1 MQTSTTVVT
10 SLKRVSADADAL
22 MVALESRIQSSA
34 HALAVREE
42 SSTAFTATAT
52 TSHEF
57 DLRLPQSK
65 TNVKRDAKKADKHFR
80 KGLELLRRRQ
90 SRREEEDSLSSLEQR
105 RKEQKR
111 AAKEALG
118 EFEKAIECCPLEAI
132 RARETLENARE
143 RAMEMVYSSRG
154 NNADDDDDEEEE
166 EEEKEVDVDERNDTS
181 SNKRKDEEKRNEDD
195 DDDGADE
202 APSTTPSGKSDRAR
216 AAKREISNTGTTT
229 TTATTTTTI
238 RRREEIEEL
247 YDASRWLLR
256 STPRD
261 GREAVRLLK
270 MAERMLRDEEED
282 GGEFLDDRDRKEIQ
296 IAKEKIERAIKH
308 VKR

>member
-1 MQTSTTVVT
+1 
-10 SLKRVSADADAL
+10 

-52 TSHEF
+52 TSNEF

-80 KGLELLRRRQ
+80 KGLELLRSRQ
-90 SRREEEDSLSSLEQR
+90 SRREEEDSLSSLEQHL
-105 RKEQKR
+105 KEQKR

-166 EEEKEVDVDERNDTS
+166 EEKEVDVDERNDTS
-181 SNKRKDEEKRNEDD
+181 SNKRKDEEKRNDDD

-216 AAKREISNTGTTT
+216 AAKREISNTGT
-229 TTATTTTTI
+229 TTTTTI

-270 MAERMLRDEEED
+270 MAERMLRYEEED

>member
-1 MQTSTTVVT
+1 
-10 SLKRVSADADAL
+10 

-52 TSHEF
+52 TSNEF

-80 KGLELLRRRQ
+80 KGLELLRSRQ

-105 RKEQKR
+105 LKEQKR

-166 EEEKEVDVDERNDTS
+166 EEKEVDVDERNDTS
-181 SNKRKDEEKRNEDD
+181 SNKRKDEEKRNDDD

-216 AAKREISNTGTTT
+216 AAKREISNTGT
-229 TTATTTTTI
+229 TTTTTI

-270 MAERMLRDEEED
+270 MAERMLQDEEED

>member
-1 MQTSTTVVT
+1 
-10 SLKRVSADADAL
+10 
-22 MVALESRIQSSA
+22 
-34 HALAVREE
+34 LAVREE

-154 NNADDDDDEEEE
+154 NNADDDDEEEE

-181 SNKRKDEEKRNEDD
+181 SNKRKDEEKRNDD

-229 TTATTTTTI
+229 TTATATTTI

>member
-166 EEEKEVDVDERNDTS
+166 EEKEVDVDERNDTS
-181 SNKRKDEEKRNEDD
+181 SNKRKDEEKRNDDD

-202 APSTTPSGKSDRAR
+202 APSTTRSGKSDRAR

-229 TTATTTTTI
+229 TTATATTTI

>member
-42 SSTAFTATAT
+42 SRFFRDDDYDEYEEEEEGAEIGIRRESAEEEEEEKKKKTKKNNNNKNAKRDDDDGDVAKT
-52 TSHEF
+52 TT
-57 DLRLPQSK
+57 R
-65 TNVKRDAKKADKHFR
+65 KRDAKKADAHFR
-80 KGLELLRRRQ
+80 KGLEMMRNN
-90 SRREEEDSLSSLEQR
+90 E
-105 RKEQKR
+105 
-111 AAKEALG
+111 AKNALN
-118 EFEKAIECCPLEAI
+118 EFELAIEFCPLKAI

-143 RAMEMVYSSRG
+143 RAMEMAYSGSYG
-154 NNADDDDDEEEE
+154 DDGDDNAL
-166 EEEKEVDVDERNDTS
+166 VDVDERNT
-181 SNKRKDEEKRNEDD
+181 NIGGEMEKRMDE
-195 DDDGADE
+195 GA
-202 APSTTPSGKSDRAR
+202 
-216 AAKREISNTGTTT
+216 AAKATATKTTT
-229 TTATTTTTI
+229 KITL
-238 RRREEIEEL
+238 RREEIEEL

-261 GREAVRLLK
+261 GREAVRLLR
-270 MAERMLRDEEED
+270 MAERMLREDEEE
-282 GGEFLDDRDRKEIQ
+282 GGAFLDDGIRKEIR

>member
-1 MQTSTTVVT
+1 
-10 SLKRVSADADAL
+10 

-52 TSHEF
+52 TSNEF

-166 EEEKEVDVDERNDTS
+166 GEKEVDVDERNDTS
-181 SNKRKDEEKRNEDD
+181 SNKRKDEEKRNDDD

-216 AAKREISNTGTTT
+216 AAKREISNTGT
-229 TTATTTTTI
+229 TTTTTI

-270 MAERMLRDEEED
+270 MAERMLQDEEED

>member
-166 EEEKEVDVDERNDTS
+166 KEKEVDVDERNDTS
-181 SNKRKDEEKRNEDD
+181 SNKRKDEEKRNDDD

-270 MAERMLRDEEED
+270 MAERMLRYEEED

>member
-1 MQTSTTVVT
+1 
-10 SLKRVSADADAL
+10 

-80 KGLELLRRRQ
+80 KGLELLRSRQ

-105 RKEQKR
+105 LKEQKR

-166 EEEKEVDVDERNDTS
+166 EEKEVDVDERNDTS
-181 SNKRKDEEKRNEDD
+181 SNKRKDEEKRNDDD

-229 TTATTTTTI
+229 TTAATTTTI

-270 MAERMLRDEEED
+270 MAERMLQDEEED

>member
-1 MQTSTTVVT
+1 MT

-52 TSHEF
+52 TSNEF

-166 EEEKEVDVDERNDTS
+166 EEKEVDVDERNDTS
-181 SNKRKDEEKRNEDD
+181 SNKRKDEEKRNDDD

-216 AAKREISNTGTTT
+216 AAKREISNTGTTS
-229 TTATTTTTI
+229 TTTI

>member
-166 EEEKEVDVDERNDTS
+166 EEKEVDVDERNDTS
-181 SNKRKDEEKRNEDD
+181 SNKRKDEEKRNDDD

-247 YDASRWLLR
+247 YDTSRWLLR

>member
-1 MQTSTTVVT
+1 
-10 SLKRVSADADAL
+10 

-52 TSHEF
+52 TSNEF

-181 SNKRKDEEKRNEDD
+181 SNKRKDEEKRNDDD

-216 AAKREISNTGTTT
+216 AAKREINNAGTTT
-229 TTATTTTTI
+229 TTITTTTI
-238 RRREEIEEL
+238 TRREEVEEL

>member
-1 MQTSTTVVT
+1 MT

-80 KGLELLRRRQ
+80 KGLKLLRRRQ

-111 AAKEALG
+111 AAKDALG

-154 NNADDDDDEEEE
+154 NNADDDDEEE

-181 SNKRKDEEKRNEDD
+181 SNKRKDEEKRNDDD

-216 AAKREISNTGTTT
+216 AAKREVNNTRTTKT
-229 TTATTTTTI
+229 TITTTTI
-238 RRREEIEEL
+238 TRREEIEEL

>member
-1 MQTSTTVVT
+1 MT

-80 KGLELLRRRQ
+80 KGLELLRSRQ

-105 RKEQKR
+105 LKEQKR

-154 NNADDDDDEEEE
+154 NNADDDDEEEE

-181 SNKRKDEEKRNEDD
+181 SNKRKDEEKRNDDD

-216 AAKREISNTGTTT
+216 AAKREISNTGT
-229 TTATTTTTI
+229 TTTTTI